1 MNRRRYYSHYVSD
14 EDEDED
20 QDEDQDEDFDA
31 GADIESEI
39 IDDIAEFEE
48 RFEPEEYISGNYYIG
63 TYNLIKIDTEI
74 MHLFANRINVRTFYE
89 FKHAELS
96 SYAYFT
102 SLMYEEL
109 KPNIHVMQLVIQSD
123 DTFTAIIK
131 TFWLKIIQR
140 SWKKACQKRKYFI
153 EQFKSKIVYNINNI
167 QLNRKINHLQYPT
180 LRGLLSQYS
189 FIE

>member
-1 MNRRRYYSHYVSD
+1 MNRRRYYSPYVSD
-14 EDEDED
+14 EAQDEDE
-20 QDEDQDEDFDA
+20 DEDFDA
-31 GADIESEI
+31 GADVESEI
-39 IDDIAEFEE
+39 IDEIAEFED
-48 RFEPEEYISGNYYIG
+48 RFEEEDCISGKYYIG
-63 TYNLIKIDTEI
+63 TYNLIKYDTEM
-74 MHLFANRINVRTFYE
+74 MHLIATRINIRTFYT
-89 FKHAELS
+89 FTHAELS
-96 SYAYFT
+96 SYAYFS
-102 SLMYEEL
+102 SLMYEEQH
-109 KPNIHVMQLVIQSD
+109 PNIHIMQLVIEPD

-140 SWKKACQKRKYFI
+140 TWKKACQKRKYFI